1 MRKAAVTAGRLSLGE
16 LGREFMSKNATSLR
30 KKIKTIPSNCIA
42 SGNCRI
48 VAPDL
53 FGQDDEGVV
62 VARVTRLS
70 AAQLADAR
78 SAAAACPVAAIELED
93 EGTEE

>member
-1 MRKAAVTAGRLSLGE
+1 
-16 LGREFMSKNATSLR
+16 MSENPASLR
-30 KKIKTIPSNCIA
+30 KKIKTIRSNCIA
-42 SGNCRI
+42 SGNCI
-48 VAPDL
+48 LVAPEL
-53 FGQDDEGVV
+53 FSHDDEGLV

-93 EGTEE
+93 DVETEE

>member
-1 MRKAAVTAGRLSLGE
+1 MPLKPRSMSLALVSEPATA
-16 LGREFMSKNATSLR
+16 LR
-30 KKIKTIPSNCIA
+30 MKIKTIRSNCIA
-42 SGNCRI
+42 SGNCTR
-48 VAPDL
+48 VAPEL
-53 FGQDDEGVV
+53 FGQDDDGVV

-70 AAQLADAR
+70 TAQQADAR

>member
-1 MRKAAVTAGRLSLGE
+1 
-16 LGREFMSKNATSLR
+16 MSKDVTSSR
-30 KKIKTIPSNCIA
+30 KKIKTIRSNCIA
-42 SGNCRI
+42 SGNCTLI
-48 VAPDL
+48 APEL

-70 AAQLADAR
+70 AAQLADAQ

-93 EGTEE
+93 DVGTAE